1 MLQSLVEERIG
12 DAENY
17 PRNGVGVAGGK
28 LLEIC
33 VVYCVEG
40 PIICHEPKGVNQG
53 RDGLNVYM
61 YMFTTRVM
69 QTKKILGK
77 SYIGGGGGV
86 NHTVP
91 LSSLEEMRRE
101 INLPEQSP
109 STERAMGRER
119 RGAPQ

>member
-17 PRNGVGVAGGK
+17 PRNGAGVAGGK

-53 RDGLNVYM
+53 CDGLNVLH
-61 YMFTTRVM
+61 
-69 QTKKILGK
+69 ICIC
-77 SYIGGGGGV
+77 S
-86 NHTVP
+86 P
-91 LSSLEEMRRE
+91 RE
-101 INLPEQSP
+101 
-109 STERAMGRER
+109 
-119 RGAPQ
+119 

>member
-53 RDGLNVYM
+53 HDGLNVYI
-61 YMFTTRVM
+61 YVNVHHESDANKENSREE
-69 QTKKILGK
+69 LHRGWWWRK
-77 SYIGGGGGV
+77 SYRAFK
-86 NHTVP
+86 
-91 LSSLEEMRRE
+91 LFRRDE
-101 INLPEQSP
+101 ARN
-109 STERAMGRER
+109 
-119 RGAPQ
+119 